1 MEGARSVQAGESASG
16 MPISKVHTWLSCGI
30 RRPFF
35 LFSPFREVVG
45 GLRILFRE
53 RVFTEITTEAAAR
66 TLLWRS
72 RFQDKEFHCPRCH
85 AEQFYALAT
94 RPEVRTCK
102 GCRRQWRLR
111 AGTIFESSKTS
122 LLLWVKALFY
132 VMQGKRG
139 MSAQELQR
147 HLGLKSYGRVWS
159 MLQKIRAALQ
169 HRDAGYQVGAG
180 SLSWMRERLGAGKP
194 AINATSSWPLRPRPG
209 WMPKAKRAV
218 ERGLPSC
225 WWARK
230 PRLTPNSWWTRGC
243 ERGPWSIPTAARVSE
258 MSQGLMLTIKWS
270 LVIEQRASDGCRRSI
285 RLFRMPKPDQWDAPW
300 GDGQHYGAVRGRVY
314 VSL

>member
-1 MEGARSVQAGESASG
+1 VVAYESFPAAR
-16 MPISKVHTWLSCGI
+16 
-30 RRPFF
+30 FF
-35 LFSPFREVVG
+35 P
-45 GLRILFRE
+45 
-53 RVFTEITTEAAAR
+53 EITTEAEAR

-122 LLLWVKALFY
+122 LLLWVNALFY

-139 MSAQELQR
+139 ISAQELQR
-147 HLGLKSYGRVWS
+147 PWGLQSYGRVWS

-169 HRDAGYQVGAG
+169 HRDAGYQVGDGVIELDAG
-180 SLSWMRERLGAGKP
+180 TFGRAGKP

-209 WMPKAKRAV
+209 
-218 ERGLPSC
+218 
-225 WWARK
+225 
-230 PRLTPNSWWTRGC
+230 
-243 ERGPWSIPTAARVSE
+243 
-258 MSQGLMLTIKWS
+258 
-270 LVIEQRASDGCRRSI
+270 
-285 RLFRMPKPDQWDAPW
+285 
-300 GDGQHYGAVRGRVY
+300 
-314 VSL
+314 